1 MQPPLIPGVDPSS
14 MRDAHYYGGRHP
26 TSSEYEEEEER
37 LDHGPTE
44 LPPRTYSGKSKYDPP
59 RKPGKIPGSAMDYVR
74 RLI

>member
-1 MQPPLIPGVDPSS
+1 
-14 MRDAHYYGGRHP
+14 MRDPRYYAVRHSQT

-37 LDHGPTE
+37 VDHGPTE

-74 RLI
+74 VTDSPRPTLLSY